1 MNAKCYRTVFN
12 AARGM
17 LVAVEESARSTG
29 KGRGA
34 GSRASRRRASVLMLT
49 AAGALASPG
58 LYGQSLTVDRGAPG
72 PHPVVGVAANGTPV
86 VNINAPSAAG
96 VSSNAFTHYNVSQ
109 AGVVLNN
116 SGQNSQTQIAGWV
129 QGNPFLGNNSAR
141 VILNQVTSGN
151 PSTLAGPTEIAGNRA
166 NLIVAN
172 PAGIICSGCSFIQ
185 APRVT
190 LTTGTPNFDALG
202 NLSSLSVQ
210 QGQITV
216 NGAGL
221 DARGAQLDLLSRAM
235 AINGAVWAE
244 RLNAVAGAN
253 RVDYGSVTPT
263 AIAGTGPAPQ
273 VAIDVGQLGSMYG
286 GGATRLIGTEQGL
299 GVNIGGNLA
308 ALTGRLDLSANG
320 DVTITPTGR
329 VQSAADTVIAA
340 PNVSNQGAIS
350 TPGTVS
356 ISGGTTNTGSV
367 IAGGNVAIAGPQ
379 ITNTGTIGAGVD
391 ANGGVTQAGSVALN
405 ATGTVRNGGS
415 LLAGRDVGVSAGS
428 IDAGNGNVNARGA
441 VTLTAAGDVSSRGAT
456 VSANS
461 VAIQAGGTLDNA
473 AGSLWSATGM
483 QVGAQRVANQGGLLG
498 AVGDVVVTAGSVDN
512 GAGTIG
518 SQTGHLN
525 VNSTGAI
532 ANAGGK
538 LVAAQDVSLTGT
550 SLGNQGGTVSARNL
564 SINTGTGGIDNTG
577 GTVSAAGTA
586 AIGAGALVNRGGTLA
601 AVGDVAL
608 KVGSLDNTSGTLGSQ
623 TAGLK
628 LDSAGDVV
636 NAGGKL
642 VAAQDASIAAAS
654 LNSQGGMVSA
664 RNLLLDARGGT
675 IDNTKGSVSAA
686 GTATVDAGS
695 LINQGGTLAAVADVQ
710 ANVGRLNNTGGA
722 LGSQSGGLNVTSTG
736 AIDNAGGKL
745 VAAQDA
751 TLSAAS
757 LGNQAGTI
765 SARNLSLNTGTG
777 TVDNTGGTVSAAG
790 TATLAAGTLVNRG
803 GTLAAV
809 GDVTLKVGSLDN
821 TSGVLGSQTA
831 GLSLDSAGDVVNAGG
846 KLVAAQDATF
856 SAASLGNQAGTI
868 SARNLQVTTGAG
880 TLDNSNGLVSA
891 SGQVDLTTGSL
902 INHGGTLAAAGDV
915 TARVANLDNAGGTLG
930 SSAGKLSI
938 NSASG
943 IANAKGKLIAAQD
956 ATFTATSLGN
966 QGGAIS
972 ARGLNLNTGSGTLDN
987 TRGAVSASGAA
998 TIQAGNLVNQG
1009 GTVAAAGNL
1018 NATVAGLDNT
1028 VGGVLGSSGGNLT
1041 VTSAGTVANASGKLL
1056 AAQDIALSAASLGNQ
1071 SGTVAGRNVTVNT
1084 GTGALDNTGGAI
1096 AAAAALDT
1104 TAGALT
1110 NANGVMQAGTT
1121 LTARSQ
1127 SLTNTNGALIGNAV
1141 SVNSGTLANRQG
1153 TISSATTLDVQGQS
1167 LNNAQGK
1174 LVSNG
1179 TLTIHDDTVINAGG
1193 QIASNADVTVSGTTL
1208 DNSAGL
1214 MHAGG
1219 TLSVNGASVV
1229 NKNTNTAGTGME
1241 GANVALTA
1249 TTSFDNTAG
1258 AVRSDQS
1265 TQITAPAIDNTQGA
1279 IQSAGTVGAKAA
1291 GALTNTRGNLTGT
1304 KSVAVAA
1311 GRMSGDG
1318 TVQSQGSVSLDL
1330 QSDYVN
1336 TGTVAAGQDVSVTTT
1351 GNVTNSGT
1359 LSAGRN
1365 LAVSANNIANTQ
1377 SGQLIGAVSNTLT
1390 ARGTLSN
1397 DGLID
1402 GGATVV
1408 RANTVVNT
1416 GRLYGDT
1423 VAIQANTLTNTVN
1436 ASGVAGVIASRSD
1449 MDLGVQALNNQ
1460 EHALI
1465 YTVGNLRIGG
1475 ALDAGNHATG
1485 SAQSVTNGS
1494 ATINADAN
1502 LTIAAAQINNRNNHF
1517 ATADQTSA
1525 GSHVTF
1531 YRLDGSL
1538 QNIDPSTVWLFHQN
1552 TGEWHTGADW
1562 PWLGDDDY
1570 KVMVMPSAQYPFE
1583 RYGPPFDY
1591 SKEASK
1597 VAMIGAPL
1605 SFPIGAAYSPGGVCS
1620 GDNCTVSEYP
1630 EHFVYSASD
1639 RIWDVFGI
1647 ARPQEIGPQPI
1658 QENYIGRAAQ
1668 YAIDYAAWEQRHDA
1682 ALPQYQQLNNAIAAF
1697 NRDFSHRQVDH
1708 FTIYDG
1714 TQQVTR
1720 TVVTQSDPG
1729 TITSGGS
1736 MTLNA
1741 GVVNN
1746 VASQFVAGGDLT
1758 GSNVIGTRPNNVGM
1772 QGTQTVTTTGQAIYT
1787 HVDDRDRVNDAQPW
1801 QGQTEQTQFQLD
1813 VSATSGTGPNSQ
1825 HAVKSVAVAATAG
1838 QGNGGATAV
1847 ADHMTIAGGTASVAV
1862 PTGGAIHAVT
1872 STVAAPAG
1880 STVSAATSAVTV
1892 PNSGAVIRTVVPNLT
1907 LPNNALYRVVRDP
1920 GSRVLVE
1927 TDPRFTNFRQWT
1939 SSDVMLSQFRN
1950 DPGATLK
1957 RIGDGFYEQQL
1968 IQQQIIRATGQRFIG
1983 DYTSNEDE
1991 YKALLAAGV
2000 AAGKAFGLNVGT
2012 ALTDEQMARLTTD
2025 IVWMVKQTV
2034 TLADGTKQEV
2044 LVPQVYLRAKD
2055 TDITGGGTLM
2065 AGNNVSFQAKGDVT
2079 NSGTIASRRVTVVTG
2094 DNIVNTGTLAGKTL
2108 LAQAAQDINNL
2119 GGRIQGDQVLL
2130 SAGRDI
2136 NLTSTTASTK
2146 NATTLGT
2153 NISQVATVAAGTLS
2167 IQAGRDANLTAT
2179 AINTSGDATI
2189 TAKRD
2194 VNLNALRQ
2202 SSEEHIN
2209 WGNQNRSDRS
2219 SYADTGTQIQSGGKL
2234 AIGAGQDVS
2243 ATAAYANATGSI
2255 QVVAGRD
2262 VHLNAGQS
2270 HQDVRDEH
2278 FQKETGF
2285 MSSKTTHTIDSVS
2298 RTDAAGTTLSGD
2310 TVAVQAGRNLTVAGS
2325 TVASTNG
2332 TSLAA
2337 GNDLTVTTT
2346 QTSSSESHY
2355 REEKKSGF
2363 GATGNGLS
2371 YGNKQQTDIANDNA
2385 NTYAGSLIGST
2396 NGNVTLKAGG
2406 DLHMTGSQAVAGG
2419 DLTAI
2424 GRNVTIDAAAGT
2436 THHDETHITKSSGFT
2451 LGLSGGAAGLMQAA
2465 SSQMQDAADAKDAR
2479 ASVLNGMA
2487 MGRSL
2492 YDAGNALGGKKPMDE
2507 VSVTLS
2513 WGTSQSKST
2522 STEDATRNQGS
2533 TLMAG
2538 GKATLIATGAKDA
2551 NGNPVAGT
2559 GNLTIA
2565 GSGVS
2570 AKDVVLGA
2578 ANSVNL
2584 VASQDTDKTRSEN
2597 SSSSAS
2603 VGISYG
2609 TKGFGVSAS
2618 MSKAHGDSNSDAVI
2632 HNNTHVTGSD
2642 SVTIV
2647 SGGDTNLLG
2656 AQVNGGKV
2664 VANVGGNLNLASQQD
2679 TTKASSHQQSMGG
2692 GFSISQGGGSASASF
2707 TTQNG
2712 HSDYKGVQEQTG
2724 IYAGKGGFDINVKG
2738 NTDLKGAVIA
2748 SAATP
2753 DKNTLTTGTLSFS
2766 DIHNH
2771 SEYSASSFGLSGG
2784 VGYQSEKKSGET
2796 SKAESEEPRKK
2807 AAPGGFSPMLP
2818 LMSSG
2823 SADSTTRSAV
2833 AEGTINI
2840 TNQAQQKQDIATLSR
2855 DTSNTNT
2862 VLDKNPDLGEILSR
2876 QAELQKAAS
2885 AAGEAVTRT
2894 IGDIADS
2901 KRDDAL
2907 AEAEKAHKAGNEELA
2922 NKYRAEA
2929 DQWKEGGEYRAGL
2942 HMAGGALVAGLGGGS
2957 AIGGAI
2963 GAGAASLAAPQLTEL
2978 ADKVASSV
2986 GGGVAGQMAGNVVA
3000 NVAAGAV
3007 GSVGGGSGA
3016 FMGSNVDRY
3025 NRQLHEKETS
3035 VIRNKARQLAAAGG
3049 ISYDDALERLSSQAL
3064 RDVDAE
3070 YAAAHPGVDMQAQAW
3085 LNQLKAE
3092 NPEGF
3097 NHMPLFQATR
3107 AEYNDSTLYAGTKL
3121 TNPDI
3126 YAAANRTPI
3135 PGTISPN
3142 RVNLMPLVT
3151 GNAKS
3156 LANTAI
3162 EVLNKGMA
3170 IVSGPLGPD
3179 VSMPLIPMTEEER
3192 AAAGATA
3199 VMAAPFGVR
3208 GSTAAAD
3215 ANTAAATGRAADA
3228 ANAARAG
3235 ETPTWTANGGA
3246 YSQSSAGAGTPV
3258 TTVRVGPGY
3267 SAADVV
3273 PGRAV
3278 GETANAG
3285 AKGVGAFADEAKLI
3299 GHFEKHGAEFG
3310 TKSASEYLQVGQDI
3324 MQYGKKVEYLYKGE
3338 TRTGFV
3344 QFMGNRANGQ
3354 SKFGF
3359 VGTNADGAITTI
3371 HTESGN
3377 SFWKMLNNGNID
3389 KVIKPVP

>member
-34 GSRASRRRASVLMLT
+34 GSGASRRRASALTLT
-49 AAGALASPG
+49 AAAALAAPG
-58 LYGQSLTVDRGAPG
+58 LNAQSLTPDRSVPG

-96 VSSNAFTHYNVSQ
+96 VSSNAFTHYNVGQ

-253 RVDYGSVTPT
+253 SVDYGSVTPT

-329 VQSAADTVIAA
+329 VQSAADLAIAA
-340 PNVSNQGAIS
+340 PNVTNQGVIS
-350 TPGTVS
+350 TPGNVS
-356 ISGGTTNTGSV
+356 ISGSTANTGSV
-367 IAGGNVAIAGPQ
+367 VAGGNVAIAGPQ

-405 ATGTVRNGGS
+405 AAGTVRNGGS
-415 LLAGRDVGVSAGS
+415 LLAGQDIGVSAGS
-428 IDAGNGNVNARGA
+428 IDTGNGSVNARGA
-441 VTLTAAGDVSSRGAT
+441 VTLTAAGDVSSRGAA

-473 AGSLWSATGM
+473 AGSLWSTTGM
-483 QVGAQRVANQGGLLG
+483 QVGAQRVVNQGGLLG
-498 AVGDVVVTAGSVDN
+498 AVGDVAVTAGSVDN
-512 GAGTIG
+512 SAGTIG
-518 SQTGHLN
+518 SQTGGLN
-525 VNSTGAI
+525 VNSAGAI

-538 LVAAQDVSLTGT
+538 LVAAQEASLTGT
-550 SLGNQGGTVSARNL
+550 SLGNQGGTVSVRNL

-608 KVGSLDNTSGTLGSQ
+608 KVGRLDNTSGALGSQ

-628 LDSAGDVV
+628 LDSTGDVV

-654 LNSQGGMVSA
+654 LNSQGGTISA
-664 RNLLLDARGGT
+664 RNLSLNTGTGSVDNTNGTVSARAAATIAAGNLVNRGGT
-675 IDNTKGSVSAA
+675 LVAVGDVTAHVGSLDNTGGAFGSQSGGLNVTSAGAIDNAGGKLVAAQDATLNAASLGNQGGTISARNLSLNTGTGAIDNTKGTVSAA

-695 LINQGGTLAAVADVQ
+695 LINQGGTLVAVADVQ
-710 ANVGRLNNTGGA
+710 ANVGRLDNTGGG
-722 LGSQSGGLNVTSTG
+722 LGSQSGGLNVTSAG

-751 TLSAAS
+751 SLTGTS
-757 LGNQAGTI
+757 LGNQA
-765 SARNLSLNTGTG
+765 
-777 TVDNTGGTVSAAG
+777 
-790 TATLAAGTLVNRG
+790 
-803 GTLAAV
+803 
-809 GDVTLKVGSLDN
+809 
-821 TSGVLGSQTA
+821 
-831 GLSLDSAGDVVNAGG
+831 
-846 KLVAAQDATF
+846 
-856 SAASLGNQAGTI
+856 
-868 SARNLQVTTGAG
+868 
-880 TLDNSNGLVSA
+880 
-891 SGQVDLTTGSL
+891 
-902 INHGGTLAAAGDV
+902 
-915 TARVANLDNAGGTLG
+915 
-930 SSAGKLSI
+930 
-938 NSASG
+938 
-943 IANAKGKLIAAQD
+943 
-956 ATFTATSLGN
+956 
-966 QGGAIS
+966 
-972 ARGLNLNTGSGTLDN
+972 
-987 TRGAVSASGAA
+987 
-998 TIQAGNLVNQG
+998 
-1009 GTVAAAGNL
+1009 
-1018 NATVAGLDNT
+1018 
-1028 VGGVLGSSGGNLT
+1028 
-1041 VTSAGTVANASGKLL
+1041 
-1056 AAQDIALSAASLGNQ
+1056 
-1071 SGTVAGRNVTVNT
+1071 GTVAGRNVTVNT

-1096 AAAAALDT
+1096 AAAAGLDA

-1121 LTARSQ
+1121 LAVRGQ

-1179 TLTIHDDTVINAGG
+1179 TLTIHDDTVTNAGG

-1219 TLSVNGASVV
+1219 TLSVNGASVL

-1291 GALTNTRGNLTGT
+1291 GVLTNTRGNLTGT
-1304 KSVAVAA
+1304 RSVAVAA
-1311 GRMSGDG
+1311 GHMSGDG
-1318 TVQSQGSVSLDL
+1318 TVQSQGSVSLNL

-1359 LSAGRN
+1359 ISAGRN

-1436 ASGVAGVIASRSD
+1436 ASGVAGVIASRGD

-1465 YTVGNLRIGG
+1465 YTAGNLRVGG

-1517 ATADQTSA
+1517 SAINQTSA

-1647 ARPQEIGPQPI
+1647 ARPQEIGPEPI
-1658 QENYIGRAAQ
+1658 REDYFGARRWQ
-1668 YAIDYAAWEQRHDA
+1668 YDADHAAWQQRHDA

-1720 TVVTQSDPG
+1720 TIVTQSDPG

-1746 VASQFVAGGDLT
+1746 VASQIVAGGDLT

-1825 HAVKSVAVAATAG
+1825 HTVKSVAVAATAG

-1847 ADHMTIAGGTASVAV
+1847 ADHMTIAGGTVQPGAASVAV
-1862 PTGGAIHAVT
+1862 PTGGTVRAVT

-1880 STVSAATSAVTV
+1880 STVSAGTAAVTV

-1927 TDPRFTNFRQWT
+1927 TDPRFTNFRQWS

-2025 IVWMVKQTV
+2025 IVWMVRQTV
-2034 TLADGTKQEV
+2034 TLADGSRQEV

-2119 GGRIQGDQVLL
+2119 GGHIQGDQVLL
-2130 SAGRDI
+2130 AAGRDI

-2146 NATTLGT
+2146 NATTTGT
-2153 NISQVATVAAGTLS
+2153 NISQVASIAAGTLS
-2167 IQAGRDANLTAT
+2167 IQAGRDANLTAA
-2179 AINTSGDATI
+2179 AIDTSGDAAI

-2202 SSEEHIN
+2202 SSEEHVN

-2219 SYADTGTQIQSGGKL
+2219 SYADAGTQIQTGGKL
-2234 AIGAGQDVS
+2234 AIGAGQDVN

-2255 QVVAGRD
+2255 QMAAGRD
-2262 VHLNAGQS
+2262 VNLNAGQS

-2278 FQKETGF
+2278 FQTEKGF
-2285 MSSKTTHTIDSVS
+2285 LSTKTTHTID
-2298 RTDAAGTTLSGD
+2298 AAGQTNAVGTTLSGD
-2310 TVAVQAGRNLTVAGS
+2310 TVTIAAGRDMTAKAATIAGTGDVNLSAGR
-2325 TVASTNG
+2325 
-2332 TSLAA
+2332 
-2337 GNDLTVTTT
+2337 DLTVTTADT
-2346 QTSSSESHY
+2346 GTSESHF
-2355 REEKKSGF
+2355 KDVKASGLGSA
-2363 GATGNGLS
+2363 GAGIS
-2371 YGNKQQTDIANDNA
+2371 YGTHQTTDSNND
-2385 NTYAGSLIGST
+2385 TVRGSQGSLIGST
-2396 NGNVTLKAGG
+2396 DGSVNMRAGRNLHITGSDVVAAQNVTG
-2406 DLHMTGSQAVAGG
+2406 
-2419 DLTAI
+2419 I
-2424 GRNVTIDAAAGT
+2424 GQNVTIDAST
-2436 THHDETHITKSSGFT
+2436 TDRHHDETHETKSSGFT
-2451 LGLSGGAAGLMQAA
+2451 LAVKSPVLGAFQNVMQQADAAGNSQNGRAAALHAIAAVDGMGGVFSSMGGAAGNMGKGQKPE
-2465 SSQMQDAADAKDAR
+2465 AKI
-2479 ASVLNGMA
+2479 
-2487 MGRSL
+2487 
-2492 YDAGNALGGKKPMDE
+2492 E
-2507 VSVTLS
+2507 LS
-2513 WGTSQSKST
+2513 WGST
-2522 STEDATRNQGS
+2522 SSKNTFTENSTQHNGSNIKAGGMAAFVATGDGTPGSGNVTIQGS
-2533 TLMAG
+2533 DVNAQNVL
-2538 GKATLIATGAKDA
+2538 LQAK
-2551 NGNPVAGT
+2551 NQ
-2559 GNLTIA
+2559 
-2565 GSGVS
+2565 
-2570 AKDVVLGA
+2570 
-2578 ANSVNL
+2578 VNL
-2584 VASQDTDKTRSEN
+2584 VNSTDTDSTRSTNE
-2597 SSSSAS
+2597 SKSAS
-2603 VGISYG
+2603 VGVSYG
-2609 TKGFGVSAS
+2609 TGGWGVSAS
-2618 MSKAHGDSNSDAVI
+2618 MPKAHGDANSDAATQ
-2632 HNNTHVTGSD
+2632 NNTHVNARGTA
-2642 SVTIV
+2642 TIV
-2647 SGGDTNLLG
+2647 SGGDTNIAG
-2656 AQVNGGKV
+2656 ANVKADKV
-2664 VANVGGNLNLASQQD
+2664 VADVGGNLNLASVQD
-2679 TTKASSHQQSMGG
+2679 TSHSTAHQESAGG
-2692 GFSISQGGGSASASF
+2692 GFSVSQGGASANLSF
-2707 TTQNG
+2707 SNG
-2712 HSDYKGVQEQTG
+2712 RASGSYAGVNEQTG
-2724 IYAGKGGFDINVKG
+2724 IQAGAGGFGINVKG
-2738 NTDLKGAVIA
+2738 NTDLKGAYIA
-2748 SAATP
+2748 STATP
-2753 DKNTLTTGTLSFS
+2753 DKNQLTTGTLTWS
-2766 DIHNH
+2766 DVQNH
-2771 SEYSASSFGLSGG
+2771 SDYSA
-2784 VGYQSEKKSGET
+2784 T
-2796 SKAESEEPRKK
+2796 SV
-2807 AAPGGFSPMLP
+2807 GFSANGSVGNGGSTYNKNSGKPTGGAMPML
-2818 LMSSG
+2818 MQHESSSE
-2823 SADSTTRSAV
+2823 SATTRSAI
-2833 AEGTINI
+2833 AQGAITI
-2840 TNQAQQKQDIATLSR
+2840 TDQAHQKQDVGSLNR
-2855 DTSNTNT
+2855 DTENLNGKVGKT
-2862 VLDKNPDLGEILSR
+2862 PDLQNVLNN
-2876 QAELQKAAS
+2876 QADMMAAAQ
-2885 AAGEAVTRT
+2885 AAGAAVARA
-2894 IGDIADS
+2894 IGDIANAKQD
-2901 KRDDAL
+2901 
-2907 AEAEKAHKAGNEELA
+2907 EARAAAKQAHEDGNEELA
-2922 NKYRAEA
+2922 KQYAAEA
-2929 DQWKEGGEYRAGL
+2929 DRWKEGGAYRAGL
-2942 HMAGGALVAGLGGGS
+2942 HVAGGALVAGLGGGS
-2957 AIGGAI
+2957 AIGGAV
-2963 GAGAASLAAPQLTEL
+2963 GAGAASLAAPKLAEL
-2978 ADKVASSV
+2978 ADKVSSSV
-2986 GGGVAGQMAGNVVA
+2986 GGGAAGQMVGNVVA

-3016 FMGSNVDRY
+3016 FMGSNVDRF
-3025 NRQLHEKETS
+3025 NRQLHQDKDPRKDERKRIQQDIASAYAATHPGMTVEQATQ
-3035 VIRNKARQLAAAGG
+3035 ILADQLFRQVDTTAAAKGG
-3049 ISYDDALERLSSQAL
+3049 WNQEAANYLNN
-3064 RDVDAE
+3064 
-3070 YAAAHPGVDMQAQAW
+3070 YAAAHAGETVGKDQWGNAV
-3085 LNQLKAE
+3085 
-3092 NPEGF
+3092 
-3097 NHMPLFQATR
+3097 PLFGTAAGYQR
-3107 AEYNDSTLYAGTKL
+3107 NDSTIFSA
-3121 TNPDI
+3121 NPQTT
-3126 YAAANRTPI
+3126 TPPPTLGLGSLGSYFKGVGQGLGDTLGHPLDTI
-3135 PGTISPN
+3135 WNSVKGVYGTITDPTGTAQQMHDEARN
-3142 RVNLMPLVT
+3142 VVVQAGNGDFAPAGQQVGQQIGTTLVDSAA
-3151 GNAKS
+3151 GA
-3156 LANTAI
+3156 
-3162 EVLNKGMA
+3162 G
-3170 IVSGPLGPD
+3170 GG
-3179 VSMPLIPMTEEER
+3179 
-3192 AAAGATA
+3192 AAAGKVVSAIKGSG
-3199 VMAAPFGVR
+3199 AA
-3208 GSTAAAD
+3208 AAAD
-3215 ANTAAATGRAADA
+3215 AAADA
-3228 ANAARAG
+3228 QVSNNFYRDGVSYDVRRIAYEAEAMRISDGVDRMRAAGMSEEDVARWAVDQRNNLKTTYRSISPPDFVEAVEARNLEKYGNKLGPSADQLRQKGLSWTEIANSAARTG
-3235 ETPTWTANGGA
+3235 
-3246 YSQSSAGAGTPV
+3246 
-3258 TTVRVGPGY
+3258 
-3267 SAADVV
+3267 
-3273 PGRAV
+3273 
-3278 GETANAG
+3278 
-3285 AKGVGAFADEAKLI
+3285 
-3299 GHFEKHGAEFG
+3299 
-3310 TKSASEYLQVGQDI
+3310 GQDLGF
-3324 MQYGKKVEYLYKGE
+3324 GKL
-3338 TRTGFV
+3338 
-3344 QFMGNRANGQ
+3344 
-3354 SKFGF
+3354 
-3359 VGTNADGAITTI
+3359 
-3371 HTESGN
+3371 
-3377 SFWKMLNNGNID
+3377 
-3389 KVIKPVP
+3389 